1 MASDEENIENL
12 SKMFQDG
19 LDMYNNIDKT
29 IKPTNSSEVQVEVKR
44 SMSIFEKCT
53 RLVSMAGMFS
63 PNESIDEIATR
74 DLQYLVLPAMLGTL
88 SLKITSGDRK
98 EIVECAEIY
107 FKDFLQR
114 CNDYGMSDYVF
125 KETED
130 EETSKV
136 KNENKT
142 DFQLLKEM
150 VHTRQSKIQ
159 RYQEQKDLQEKLEE
173 YKTNM
178 SNLNVDDDFKRK
190 YTLTM
195 IKIFI
200 YKSIDEIRSIEME
213 KPMLEILEKMKSSE
227 GESSKPCRTP
237 PKSKPLRPVI
247 ITKDD
252 VQKAVFGLGYPS
264 LPIMTVQEFYD
275 KRVQDGIF
283 PDPSKGKQAPASLQ
297 ERALAGVEVDGE
309 ELENIENEG
318 KIEEEDPEH
327 LQRLRDK
334 DEFKDDHRRG
344 WGNRMNRS

>member
-1 MASDEENIENL
+1 
-12 SKMFQDG
+12 
-19 LDMYNNIDKT
+19 
-29 IKPTNSSEVQVEVKR
+29 
-44 SMSIFEKCT
+44 
-53 RLVSMAGMFS
+53 MFS
-63 PNESIDEIATR
+63 ANESIDEIATN

-125 KETED
+125 NESEGS
-130 EETSKV
+130 EISKA

-142 DFQLLKEM
+142 DFQLLKDM
-150 VHTRQSKIQ
+150 VQTRRSKIQ
-159 RYQEQKDLQEKLEE
+159 RYQEQKELQKKLEE

-178 SNLNVDDDFKRK
+178 SNLNVDDDLKRK

-200 YKSIDEIRSIEME
+200 YKSIDEIKSIEME
-213 KPMLEILEKMKSSE
+213 KPMLEIIEKMKSTD
-227 GESSKPCRTP
+227 GESSKQCRTP
-237 PKSKPLRPVI
+237 PKTKPLRPVV
-247 ITKDD
+247 ITKDE

-283 PDPSKGKQAPASLQ
+283 PDPSKAKQGPMSLQ
-297 ERALAGVEVDGE
+297 ERALAGVELDGE
-309 ELENIENEG
+309 EMEKIENEG
-318 KIEEEDPEH
+318 RLEEDDPEH

-334 DEFKDDHRRG
+334 DEYKDDHRRG